1 VDVKALFVDAAG
13 TLLRPREP
21 VGVTYTRFA
30 RARGHAVDPVEVEHR
45 WRASMKSS
53 SGALRQ
59 RGDGRLF
66 WSRVVAESVGVE
78 DERLFEEL
86 YEWYAMPKA
95 WWIDTEALHVL
106 GRIARQGVR
115 LGIIS
120 NWDRRLRTLYQ
131 RFALERMFSVLVCSA
146 EHGVEKPDP
155 WIFKIACRAAG
166 VSPRQAI
173 HIGDDPEKDVAG
185 ANRAGLVGM
194 LYDDEEG
201 WSGLPDRIAV
211 LRRAVFR

>member
-1 VDVKALFVDAAG
+1 MDVKALFVDAAG

-21 VGVTYTRFA
+21 IGMTYTRFA
-30 RARGHAVDPVEVEHR
+30 RARGHVADPVQVEHR
-45 WRASMKSS
+45 FRIAMK
-53 SGALRQ
+53 GAGRLRQ
-59 RGDGRLF
+59 RGDGRDF
-66 WSRVVAESVGVE
+66 WARIVADSVGV
-78 DERLFEEL
+78 DDNRLFEDL
-86 YEWYAMPKA
+86 YDWYGHPKA
-95 WWIDTEALHVL
+95 WWIDTEALEVL
-106 GRIARQGVR
+106 GKIARQGVR

-131 RFALERMFSVLVCSA
+131 RFALERMFTVLICSA
-146 EHGVEKPDP
+146 ELGVEKPDP
-155 WIFKIACRAAG
+155 WIFKIACRTAG

-194 LYDDEEG
+194 LYDDDEG
-201 WSGLPDRIAV
+201 WRGLPDRIAV

>member
-1 VDVKALFVDAAG
+1 MDVKALFVDAAG

-21 VGVTYTRFA
+21 IGVTYTRFA
-30 RARGHAVDPVEVEHR
+30 RARGHEADPVGVEHR
-45 WRASMKSS
+45 FRAALKSAA
-53 SGALRQ
+53 GQRQ
-59 RGDGRLF
+59 TGDGRAY
-66 WSRVVAESVGVE
+66 WSRVVAESVGVD
-78 DERLFEEL
+78 DERLFEDL
-86 YEWYAMPKA
+86 YEWYAQPKA
-95 WWIDTEALHVL
+95 WWIDTEALEVL

-131 RFALERMFSVLVCSA
+131 RFALERMFTVLICSA
-146 EHGVEKPDP
+146 ELGVEKPDP
-155 WIFKIACRAAG
+155 WIFKIACRTAG

-194 LYDDEEG
+194 LYEDDEG
-201 WSGLPDRIAV
+201 WRALPDRIAV

>member
-1 VDVKALFVDAAG
+1 MDVKALFVDAAG

-21 VGVTYTRFA
+21 IGMTYSRFA
-30 RARGHAVDPVEVEHR
+30 RARGHESDPVEVEQRFHT
-45 WRASMKSS
+45 AMKT
-53 SGALRQ
+53 SGRLPQ
-59 RGDGRLF
+59 QGDGRHF
-66 WSRVVAESVGVE
+66 WARVVAESVGV
-78 DERLFEEL
+78 DDNRLFEDL
-86 YEWYAMPKA
+86 YDWYSHPKA
-95 WWIDTEALHVL
+95 WWIDAEALEVL
-106 GRIARQGVR
+106 GKIARQGVR

-131 RFALERMFSVLVCSA
+131 RFALERMFTVLICSA
-146 EHGVEKPDP
+146 ELGVEKPDP
-155 WIFKIACRAAG
+155 WIFKIACRTAG

-194 LYDDEEG
+194 LHDDDDG
-201 WSGLPDRIAV
+201 WRGLPDRIAV

>member
-1 VDVKALFVDAAG
+1 MHVKALFVDAAG

-21 VGVTYTRFA
+21 IGVTYARFA
-30 RARGHAVDPVEVEHR
+30 RQRGHTADPVQIEHR
-45 WRASMKSS
+45 WRAAMKAG
-53 SGALRQ
+53 SGQRQ
-59 RGDGRLF
+59 VGDGRLY

-78 DERLFEEL
+78 DERLFEDL
-86 YEWYAMPKA
+86 YEWYATPKA
-95 WWIDTEALHVL
+95 WWIDTEALVVL

-131 RFALERMFSVLVCSA
+131 RFALERMFSVLICSA

-155 WIFKIACRAAG
+155 WIFRIACRTAG

-173 HIGDDPEKDVAG
+173 HIGDDAEKDVAG
-185 ANRAGLVGM
+185 ANRAGLLGM
-194 LYDDEEG
+194 LYDDDEG
-201 WSGLPDRIAV
+201 WAGLPDRIAI

>member
-21 VGVTYTRFA
+21 IGVTYTRFA

-45 WRASMKSS
+45 WRASMKGA
-53 SGALRQ
+53 GALRQ
-59 RGDGRLF
+59 QGDGRVF

-78 DERLFEEL
+78 DHALFEQL
-86 YEWYAMPKA
+86 YAWYALPKA
-95 WWIDTEALHVL
+95 WWIDSEALHVL
-106 GRIARQGVR
+106 GRVARQGVR

-120 NWDRRLRTLYQ
+120 NWDNRLRTLYQ

-146 EHGVEKPDP
+146 ELGIEKPDP
-155 WIFKIACRAAG
+155 WIFKIACRTAG

-185 ANRAGLVGM
+185 ANRAGLLGM

-201 WSGLPDRIAV
+201 WGGLPDRIAV

>member
-1 VDVKALFVDAAG
+1 MKALFVDAAG

-21 VGVTYTRFA
+21 VGVTYSRFA
-30 RARGHAVDPVEVEHR
+30 RARGHEADPVEVDLR
-45 WRASMKSS
+45 FRQAMKT
-53 SGALRQ
+53 SGRFRQ
-59 RGDGRLF
+59 IGDGRVF
-66 WSRVVAESVGVE
+66 WARVVSESVGV
-78 DERLFEEL
+78 DDNRLFEDL
-86 YEWYAMPKA
+86 YDWYADPKA
-95 WWIDTEALHVL
+95 WWVDTEALQVL
-106 GRIARQGVR
+106 GKIARQGVR

-131 RFALERMFSVLVCSA
+131 RFALERMFTVLICSA

-155 WIFKIACRAAG
+155 WIFKIACRTAG
-166 VSPRQAI
+166 VSPREAI

-194 LYDDEEG
+194 LHDDDEG